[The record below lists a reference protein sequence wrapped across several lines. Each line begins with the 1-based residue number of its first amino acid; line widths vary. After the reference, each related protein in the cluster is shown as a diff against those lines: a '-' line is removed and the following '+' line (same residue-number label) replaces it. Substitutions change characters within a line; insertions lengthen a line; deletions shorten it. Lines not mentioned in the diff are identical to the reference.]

1 MKISHRLVHKFK
13 VLLRRIVT
21 TVKMELLFAWLQNF
35 GRFVVRYEYHDFNFD
50 GLIAL
55 GYYAQVFLK

>member
-1 MKISHRLVHKFK
+1 
-13 VLLRRIVT
+13 
-21 TVKMELLFAWLQNF
+21 MELLFAWLQNF
-35 GRFVVRYEYHDFNFD
+35 RRFVVRYEYHDFNFD